1 VNYKDLGQLKM
12 PKQNKEYLGISV
24 DKDVLEEIE
33 QRRGLIKRSTYVN
46 DLLRKLLS
54 DHSGTSNESDKSS
67 AYGHRLEVAAHRGKL

>member
-1 VNYKDLGQLKM
+1 M

-24 DKDVLEEIE
+24 DKDVLGEIE

-67 AYGHRLEVAAHRGKL
+67 AHGHRLEVAAHRGKL